1 MAAHDYDPLPDLERV
16 LTDAGVSAPDAQ
28 RLVQA
33 LADAENTEAVADLL
47 LARPSGRPGLIAP
60 ESGYVHRTEFGI
72 ELTPEPGPANFRPED
87 RSWRLVPGGA
97 AFCERGEHE
106 GWLFDRQHG
115 RELSVPPGTRV
126 EAGSPFT
133 DGPPDLAGILVSMG
147 FSRAVEAAA
156 VRLAGL
162 CSLEREDAERVVRP
176 LFEPVR
182 IVETGDL
189 PGLAMDALCTHRR
202 FTIARGHAIRQ
213 ALRSLPVDA
222 DPRLHALVG
231 IEDPEELVRRYGEQN
246 LFDVFREAGLDIPF
260 PTGRRVYLGVD
271 AIGALPDHDG
281 PLDPPVEPELS
292 RLSGPECEDLLAQV
306 RSAIVRGYATRARL
320 VEFARDQLAFE
331 YRRPAALQQAEA
343 LVDRMWRERLR
354 EQETWQGETD
364 PERLTTAFSALEA
377 EGIVARED
385 FTCCTSCGGAEIS
398 AEASPDSLGFV
409 YFHRQSTDRAAAGE
423 GLTLYYGGFDDS
435 ERTTAN
441 VGQRVVAALEQVGLP
456 VEWNGSPG
464 RAIEV
469 TRVDWRR
476 RLVG

>member
-33 LADAENTEAVADLL
+33 LAEAENTEAVADIL
-47 LARPSGRPGLIAP
+47 LARPSGRPGLIAL
-60 ESGYVHRTEFGI
+60 ESGYVRHTDSGI
-72 ELTPEPGPANFRPED
+72 ELTQEPGPANFRPTD
-87 RSWRLVPGGA
+87 RKWRLIPGGA
-97 AFCERGEHE
+97 AYCERGEHE
-106 GWLFDRQHG
+106 GWLFDRHHG
-115 RELSVPPGTRV
+115 RVLCVPPGTRV
-126 EAGSPFT
+126 EAGSAFT
-133 DGPPDLAGILVSMG
+133 DGPPDLAGILVSVG

-156 VRLAGL
+156 VRLADL
-162 CSLEREDAERVVRP
+162 CALELEAAERVVRP
-176 LFEPVR
+176 LFETVQ
-182 IVETGDL
+182 IIETAGL
-189 PGLAMDALCTHRR
+189 PGLTTDALCTPRR

-231 IEDPEELVRRYGEQN
+231 VEDGEELARLYSEQK

-271 AIGALPDHDG
+271 VIATLPNHDDL
-281 PLDPPVEPELS
+281 LDPPVEPELS
-292 RLSGPECEDLLAQV
+292 RLSGQEREDLLAQV

-320 VEFARDQLAFE
+320 VEIARDHLALE
-331 YRRPAALQQAEA
+331 YRRPAAREQAEA
-343 LVDRMWRERLR
+343 LVDRMWRERVQ
-354 EQETWQGETD
+354 EQETWRGETD
-364 PERLTTAFSALEA
+364 PERLTRALSALEA
-377 EGIVARED
+377 EEIVARED
-385 FTCCTSCGGAEIS
+385 FMCCSSCGHAEIG
-398 AEASPDSLGFV
+398 AEASPDTRGFV
-409 YFHRQSTDRAAAGE
+409 YFHHQGTDRAAAGQ

-435 ERTTAN
+435 EQTTAS

-456 VEWNGSPG
+456 VEWNGNAG

-469 TRVDWRR
+469 TPVDWRK